1 MVTLQTDFDGD
12 LENFGEFSEQEIDQL
27 RSEVTTRIREAMS
40 NDPNNPQ
47 FTILRDNGIVESSL
61 SDVVSGDVILYIPE
75 DEDQFINNTDVSS
88 FALSQYFAA
97 GYSIGVKVE

>member
-47 FTILRDNGIVESSL
+47 FTILLV
-61 SDVVSGDVILYIPE
+61 
-75 DEDQFINNTDVSS
+75 
-88 FALSQYFAA
+88 
-97 GYSIGVKVE
+97 